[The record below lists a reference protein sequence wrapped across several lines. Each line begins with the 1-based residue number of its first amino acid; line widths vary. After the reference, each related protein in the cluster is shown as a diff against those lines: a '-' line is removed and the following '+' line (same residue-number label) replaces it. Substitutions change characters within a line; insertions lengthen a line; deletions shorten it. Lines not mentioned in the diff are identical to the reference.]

1 MDYPRALDSC
11 PEDRRL
17 GVRDCIGGNS
27 SKIRKRDPTFDLKA
41 MLLEGRRDEQSTY
54 QAKQIESKES
64 IVGETNKIEQKPS
77 TSVTCRNCGRN
88 YPHTGACHA
97 KGKICN
103 NRGKPNHFAAVC
115 RGKHNQTRASR
126 NQTYKSSK
134 KHKLRNLKAL
144 DTESNSS
151 DDDYLYTMTNQ
162 KNNNKVNV
170 TEGGAK
176 FKITIDTGA
185 TINVIDRD
193 TFMT

>member
-88 YPHTGACHA
+88 YPHTGACPA

-126 NQTYKSSK
+126 NQTYKSS
-134 KHKLRNLKAL
+134 N
-144 DTESNSS
+144 S

-176 FKITIDTGA
+176 FKITIDTSA